1 MFFDVW
7 CSLTSGLFWSQNAC
21 DWVFCCS
28 SMLNNVKNG
37 FVFLKKKAFLVVKL
51 KARDVFN
58 ECQMLRCFA
67 WICMFHLKKKKDQSC
82 PFVNVGKYYLDKT
95 PGRGAPLPLYSPAFL
110 CTPVTNHRWYRVSL
124 LRPGLHINQQSE
136 DMPLRHC
143 QLKLLGPFRHTCCTR
158 PNANLQYAV
167 TFSNYNIN
175 TQHICIHSTSLQ
187 EDECD
192 HEMLTL
198 I

>member
-67 WICMFHLKKKKDQSC
+67 WICMFHLKKKKR
-82 PFVNVGKYYLDKT
+82 PK
-95 PGRGAPLPLYSPAFL
+95 LPI
-110 CTPVTNHRWYRVSL
+110 CERWQ
-124 LRPGLHINQQSE
+124 I
-136 DMPLRHC
+136 
-143 QLKLLGPFRHTCCTR
+143 LLGQNSRAR
-158 PNANLQYAV
+158 
-167 TFSNYNIN
+167 S
-175 TQHICIHSTSLQ
+175 STSSVFPSFPVHASYKPQVIPCFFTATWPSHQSAVWRHATEALSA
-187 EDECD
+187 
-192 HEMLTL
+192 
-198 I
+198 